1 MCLLPRAWYRG
12 GVVQRGGAR
21 VLQGSGLYRISPK
34 MCRSAGAPR
43 TGAPYGVLITGTGL
57 LAGSTDPSR
66 VFSLAAPFPS
76 HIGCGLRFAVSGV
89 FAGRLSPLVGG
100 ARP

>member
-76 HIGCGLRFAVSGV
+76 HIGCGLRFAVS
-89 FAGRLSPLVGG
+89 LVYLR
-100 ARP
+100 AD